1 MNIIQSSEN
10 GQLSQRRM
18 LVEQEVRD
26 ASMMSTGVISMLDI
40 IDISDLDLV
49 DRLSGGRVDLT
60 YGR

>member
-26 ASMMSTGVISMLDI
+26 ASMMFMGIISMLEI